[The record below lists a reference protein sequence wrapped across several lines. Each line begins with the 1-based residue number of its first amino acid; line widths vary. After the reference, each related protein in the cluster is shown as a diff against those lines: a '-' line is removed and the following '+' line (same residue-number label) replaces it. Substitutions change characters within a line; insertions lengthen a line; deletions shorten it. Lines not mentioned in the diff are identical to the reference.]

1 MTTYSPVT
9 SARILGLS
17 LLTFNLLPMSGAAA
31 TSVHRIQPG
40 NHAELPF
47 RFSDDLKGKVF
58 EPWQLSPSLGT
69 LPVPAE
75 HPPGWVDPVPLEYSP
90 AGPLGDVYG
99 LLRKLGRP
107 KPTVVPDPFLEL
119 KQVKLPIFDLSK
131 LPKLP
136 VAEELKEAPKV
147 LTPFITGAFDI
158 DGKVAVFKTTDEH
171 LYYVVPNRWKIS
183 MNGVTVDTPKDPSKS
198 TRLRFLL
205 SPSYTWANDLTNQ
218 IRESDPLAFFVP
230 IPKRFKEFKLEVPY
244 ALGKI
249 ENQLLPTDTMTIGE
263 QIYMSVELGAEQ
275 IEILKILNEAN
286 TYLTGTVSF
295 EYPYDAK
302 TNFLLISEIWLD
314 FEKM

>member
-1 MTTYSPVT
+1 MFTDSQNKNSRFFAVSILACELLST
-9 SARILGLS
+9 SAV
-17 LLTFNLLPMSGAAA
+17 AA
-31 TSVHRIQPG
+31 TAAHRIQPG

-47 RFSDDLKGKVF
+47 RFSEDLKGKIF

-75 HPPGWVDPVPLEYSP
+75 HPPGWVDPIPHEYSP
-90 AGPLGDVYG
+90 SGPIGDVYG
-99 LLRKLGRP
+99 LLGKLGKT
-107 KPTVVPDPFLEL
+107 KPAVVFDQWSPT
-119 KQVKLPIFDLSK
+119 QTVKLPAFDLSK
-131 LPKLP
+131 VPKIP
-136 VAEELKEAPKV
+136 AIAEVIEPAKV

-158 DGKVAVFKTTDEH
+158 EDRVAVFKTSDEH

-183 MNGVTVDTPKDPSKS
+183 MNGVTVDTPKDPTKS
-198 TRLRFLL
+198 TRMRFLL
-205 SPSYTWANDLTNQ
+205 SPSYTWANELTNQ
-218 IRESDPLAFFVP
+218 IRSEDPLAFFVP
-230 IPKRFKEFKLEVPY
+230 IPKRFKDFKLEVPY

-286 TYLTGTVSF
+286 TYLTGSVSF

-314 FEKM
+314 FEKI